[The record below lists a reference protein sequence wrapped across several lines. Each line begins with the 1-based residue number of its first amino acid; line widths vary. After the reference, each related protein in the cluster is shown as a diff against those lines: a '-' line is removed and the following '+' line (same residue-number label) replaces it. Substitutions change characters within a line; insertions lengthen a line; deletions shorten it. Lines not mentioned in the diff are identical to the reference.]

1 MFLKLFSN
9 FRKVLFL
16 NGDHLVDDDDDD
28 DETVGPLLLV
38 VVYAVFV

>member
-28 DETVGPLLLV
+28 ETVGPLLLV